1 MPESVGLSQTAH
13 ARSVMA
19 GSDAI
24 GDPWALAPAEREL
37 VLTKKRANRLGFA
50 ILLTFFRERGR
61 FPRDEAEVQAQGI
74 AALSKQIDV
83 AMPVDGET
91 FLTGRTAERVR
102 SEIRLRFGFREATVA
117 DAEMLTTWL
126 RDHVAG
132 EVSGETEPMVERL
145 EARCRELAIEP
156 PTADRIERIVR
167 AARHAHEERLH
178 CAVYERL
185 SPAMRERLDALL
197 RPNKAGDENHDEN
210 QEDAAG
216 SAPAILLKLRGSPGR
231 PSLASMQE
239 ELAKLELIRQIDLPA
254 DLFDRVSP
262 RDLERCRLRVS
273 VQAPRDLRRHP
284 DAARLTWL
292 SAFVYL
298 RARSLTDDLVD
309 LLIETVHQ
317 IGARAE
323 RKVERELLDDL
334 KRVTGKQNLLFELA
348 DATLAKPDGVVR
360 DVVFP
365 VVGEQKLRDLVKEWK
380 ATGPTYRVTLR
391 TVIRNSYKGHYR
403 RMVPKLLATL
413 EFHSNNDRHRPVMQA
428 LELVKRFANS
438 KVHTFPP
445 DEEVPLDGVVRGL
458 WRDAV
463 MEKDKA
469 GRDRVNHI
477 TYEIAVLEAL
487 REQLRCKEIWVTGA
501 NRYCNPDED
510 LPGDFDENRQDYY
523 RALSLPLDANRFVAD
538 LQAEMREALGTLDTG
553 LKKNRHVRLSS
564 KAGGWITL
572 TPLEALP
579 EPPQLTALK
588 AELNAMWPMTSLL
601 DMVKET
607 DLRLSFTDALKS
619 PTSYESMDR
628 TVLQQRLLL
637 CLHGI
642 GTNAGLQRM
651 AGLGSGTTARDLA
664 YVRHR
669 YIGVDAMRRAIA
681 IVADGTLH
689 ARNPV
694 IWGHGTTAC
703 ASDSKHFGA
712 WDQNLTTQWHVRYG
726 GRGVMIYWHVE
737 RSSLCIHSQLK
748 SPSSSEVASM
758 IEGVIH
764 HCTEMEVDRQYVDSH
779 GQSTVA
785 FAFCRL
791 LGFQLMPRLKAI
803 HSQKLYRPETG
814 KVDAY
819 ANLQLILT
827 RPIDWDLVRQQ
838 YDQMVKYTTALRL
851 GTAETEAILRRFTK
865 KNVQHPTYKA
875 FAELGKAIKTIF
887 LCRYLHSEPLRR
899 EINEGLNVVE
909 QWNGAT
915 DFVFFARRGE
925 MASNRHE
932 DHEISML
939 ALHLIQ
945 NSMVYVNTLMI
956 QKVLDQPHW
965 QGKLTPRDYAALTPL
980 IWEHV
985 NPYGRFDLDMNARLA
1000 LL

>member
-1 MPESVGLSQTAH
+1 
-13 ARSVMA
+13 MA
-19 GSDAI
+19 NSTSTQDQ
-24 GDPWALAPAEREL
+24 WALAPVEREL
-37 VLTKKRANRLGFA
+37 VMTKSHTNRLGFA

-61 FPRDEAEVQAQGI
+61 FPHDDAEVEAQGI
-74 AALSKQIDV
+74 AALSKQLD
-83 AMPVDGET
+83 MPIPMNGEA
-91 FLTGRTAERVR
+91 FLTGRTAERLR
-102 SEIRLRFGFREATVA
+102 AEIRVQFGFREVTVT
-117 DAEMLTTWL
+117 DANMLTAWL

-132 EVSGETEPMVERL
+132 EAGGEIEPMIERL
-145 EARCRELAIEP
+145 QARCRELTIEP
-156 PTADRIERIVR
+156 PTADRMERI
-167 AARHAHEERLH
+167 ARTALRAHEDRFH
-178 CAVYERL
+178 ANVYERL
-185 SPAMRERLDALL
+185 SSQARVRLDALL
-197 RPNKAGDENHDEN
+197 RPDKDGGDDNVQD
-210 QEDAAG
+210 DAVSA
-216 SAPAILLKLRGSPGR
+216 APALLLKLRGSPGR
-231 PSLASMQE
+231 PSLASMQD
-239 ELAKLELIRQIDLPA
+239 ELAKLNLIRGIDLPG
-254 DLFDRVSP
+254 DLFDRASP
-262 RDLERCRLRVS
+262 RDLERCRRRVS
-273 VQAPRDLRRHP
+273 VEAPHELRRHP
-284 DAARLTWL
+284 DAARITWL
-292 SAFVYL
+292 AAFVHL
-298 RARSLTDDLVD
+298 RARSLTDDLID
-309 LLIETVHQ
+309 LLIETIHQ

-334 KRVTGKQNLLFELA
+334 KRVTGKHNLLFELA
-348 DATLAKPDGVVR
+348 DATLAHPDGVVR

-403 RMVPKLLATL
+403 RMVPKLLAAL

-428 LELVKRFANS
+428 LELVKRFADS
-438 KVHTFPP
+438 KAHTFPP

-469 GRDRVNHI
+469 GRDRVNRI

-501 NRYCNPDED
+501 NRYRNPDED

-523 RALSLPLDANRFVAD
+523 QALGLPLDANRFVAD
-538 LQAEMREALGTLDTG
+538 LQAEMREALSTFDAG
-553 LKKNRHVRLSS
+553 LKKNQYVRIGS
-564 KAGGWITL
+564 KGGGWITL
-572 TPLEALP
+572 TPLDAQP
-579 EPPQLTALK
+579 APPNLTALK
-588 AELNAMWPMTSLL
+588 AELNAIWPMTSLL

-607 DLRLSFTDALKS
+607 DLRLNFTDALKS
-619 PTSYESMDR
+619 PTAYETLGRD
-628 TVLQQRLLL
+628 VLQPRLLL
-637 CLHGI
+637 CLHGL

-651 AGLGSGTTARDLA
+651 AGLQSGTTAKDLA
-664 YVRHR
+664 YVRQR
-669 YIGVDAMRRAIA
+669 YISVDAMRQAIA
-681 IVADGTLH
+681 LVADGTLH
-689 ARNPV
+689 ARNPA
-694 IWGHGTTAC
+694 IWGSGTTAC

-791 LGFQLMPRLKAI
+791 LGFQLLPRLKAI

-814 KVDAY
+814 KADAY

-827 RPIDWDLVRQQ
+827 RPIDWELVRQQ

-887 LCRYLHSEPLRR
+887 LCRYLHEESLRR

-925 MASNRHE
+925 MMSNRRE
-932 DHEISML
+932 DHEVSML

-945 NSMVYVNTLMI
+945 NCMVYINTLI
-956 QKVLDQPHW
+956 
-965 QGKLTPRDYAALTPL
+965 LTLS
-980 IWEHV
+980 I
-985 NPYGRFDLDMNARLA
+985 
-1000 LL
+1000 